1 MQTVLV
7 LDSDQMGSG
16 DPDLGARILKTFLQ
30 KAVALQD
37 LEAVL
42 LFNAGVKLTAADS
55 SVLQELAM
63 LEERGVELVPC
74 GTCLQHYGVDP
85 AAGRVG
91 SMDDIVAAMGKAA
104 KVITL

>member
-7 LDSDQMGSG
+7 LDHDQMGSG

-37 LEAVL
+37 LDAIL
-42 LFNAGVKLTAADS
+42 MFNLGVKLTAADS
-55 SVLQELAM
+55 PVLQELGM
-63 LEERGVELVPC
+63 LDERGVELVPC
-74 GTCLQHYGVDP
+74 GTCLQHYGVEP
-85 AAGRVG
+85 AVG
-91 SMDDIVAAMGKAA
+91 AVASMDDIVSAMGKAQ